1 MGDLRDFAAYVQG
14 RLHVV
19 GAIKA
24 RLLDLQSRYEAFYQ
38 EVCRVREH
46 EMSQLAW
53 EIHRRKGALPG
64 GLDAALETARRQAEA
79 DLDTRLAAMRSSH
92 ADLLARADQVRRRS
106 HAMEAEIHARN
117 VDLDAQEEALK
128 ARNEQLLRA
137 IATYNQQIRDL
148 GSGFGFLFNL
158 FRMRALQS
166 ERQRLDKEHADVAA
180 RIESLRARWVARERE
195 HAEAQERMRAEWRD
209 LVTRAAAVQA
219 KVDHLVLTRPSL
231 IVRTA
236 LERVLFD
243 RYPATPPGGSEVAC
257 SRCGGGNAR
266 SNRFCQYC
274 AQRLQADRA
283 DLEGSLEELAELNHH
298 FRRFSE
304 GMKACQE
311 LIATVTGIE
320 SGLRSFMKSVE
331 SMIDNESRY
340 PLAALRIDVPGRCVE
355 YSRSFEGLQASVE
368 QRAAH
373 PSELARVA
381 AQAAAPFGPENLQW
395 YFETMGQELSRQAK
409 AQWG

>member
-14 RLHVV
+14 RLAVV

-24 RLLDLQSRYEAFYQ
+24 RLLDLQSRYETFYQ

-46 EMSQLAW
+46 ELSQLAW
-53 EIHRRKGALPG
+53 EIYRRKGALPG

-79 DLDTRLAAMRSSH
+79 ELDSRLAEMRKTH
-92 ADLLARADQVRRRS
+92 DDLLARAEELRRRS
-106 HAMEAEIHARN
+106 HGMEAEAHARN

-128 ARNEQLLRA
+128 ARNEQLLHA
-137 IATYNQQIRDL
+137 IATYNERIRDM

-158 FRMRALQS
+158 LRMRELQR
-166 ERQRLDKEHADVAA
+166 ERRRLDEEYADVSA
-180 RIESLRARWVARERE
+180 RIESLRARWVAREKE
-195 HAEAQERMRAEWRD
+195 HAKAQERLRGEWND

-219 KVDHLVLTRPSL
+219 KIDHLVLTRSSL
-231 IVRTA
+231 VVRTA

-243 RYPATPPGGSEVAC
+243 RYPAKPPGGAEVAC
-257 SRCGGGNAR
+257 NRCGGGNAR

-274 AQRLQADRA
+274 AQRLQADRP
-283 DLEGSLEELAELNHH
+283 DLEGSLEELSELNHH
-298 FRRFSE
+298 VKRFAE

-311 LIATVTGIE
+311 LIATVTGLE
-320 SGLRSFMKSVE
+320 SGLRAFLKSVN

-340 PLAALRIDVPGRCVE
+340 PLAKLRIDVPGRCVE
-355 YSRSFEGLQASVE
+355 YGRSFEGLQASVE

-373 PSELARVA
+373 PAELARMA